1 MGCRLVEMLQFLKK
15 TLFYLHQLVLHQI
28 DFHMRLNK
36 PMHLYSYP
44 FKNMMLMFYHHHLF
58 LFLEYQHQKSY
69 MFCQLSMNSH
79 SIQFHLHRRYQ
90 LQLLCLDLVSPFYFQ
105 MHGSTI
111 HLMQHILLYIQ
122 QLFYQYMPF
131 RLKQS
136 QWHLL
141 HILHLHQYCL
151 FIL

>member
-44 FKNMMLMFYHHHLF
+44 FKNMKLILYYHHLQ
-58 LFLEYQHQKSY
+58 LLLEFHYQLIYRICPISIQ
-69 MFCQLSMNSH
+69 NH
-79 SIQFHLHRRYQ
+79 SIQFQLYQ
-90 LQLLCLDLVSPFYFQ
+90 QCLLQLLCLDLVSPFYFQ

-111 HLMQHILLYIQ
+111 HLMQHIMLYIQ
-122 QLFYQYMPF
+122 LQFYLFLPF

-136 QWHLL
+136 QLHLFY
-141 HILHLHQYCL
+141 ILHLHQYCL
-151 FIL
+151 LKL